1 MQHAGHGKEPGGAT
15 EKGTRVDK
23 LEEEVAKVHCLENRV
38 KELQSGIKD
47 LHTLRSPRSRLNWN
61 ER

>member
-47 LHTLRSPRSRLNWN
+47 LQARISKVKIAL
-61 ER
+61 ERKV